1 MGARTWCLVLAAAPR
16 RTRGFPRAE
25 WLPQH
30 FVGEDERACVA
41 RLFSAVH
48 FPRPDLYVAPPNA
61 TRCPARP
68 SPERPLF
75 YSRVEKTGGT
85 LLRILIKART
95 EETGL
100 KEYGLGGR
108 QATGNDLMHVLRGA
122 RAGRDWSVYAPH
134 SAFGLH
140 HLVPGA
146 PCCYVTMLREPLDRM
161 VSLYLE
167 LFQRTGVSVVA
178 FLHAC
183 NASFAYHNQQTV
195 QLCGSAPACVTPDAL
210 ELARSH
216 LDECYVYG
224 TLESLPGTLARF
236 HATYPDVFPAP
247 GNASV
252 PVVRHVDHAR
262 AFRTPAERAEL
273 EAIRTYYPQVAWAD
287 YALFCD
293 AEATLST
300 TVNAAACLRGRP
312 APPRA
317 RAHRT
322 HGERSAG

>member
-1 MGARTWCLVLAAAPR
+1 
-16 RTRGFPRAE
+16 
-25 WLPQH
+25 
-30 FVGEDERACVA
+30 
-41 RLFSAVH
+41 
-48 FPRPDLYVAPPNA
+48 
-61 TRCPARP
+61 
-68 SPERPLF
+68 
-75 YSRVEKTGGT
+75 
-85 LLRILIKART
+85 
-95 EETGL
+95 
-100 KEYGLGGR
+100 
-108 QATGNDLMHVLRGA
+108 
-122 RAGRDWSVYAPH
+122 
-134 SAFGLH
+134 
-140 HLVPGA
+140 
-146 PCCYVTMLREPLDRM
+146 MLREPLDRM

-322 HGERSAG
+322 HGERSTG